1 MSNKNSGLSDKLKSL
16 GFAQEKQMKLYGV
29 ELELVSDPI
38 FAEEDDGV
46 FVEAIE
52 KKSRQPR
59 RIRIPL
65 NIVQMATER
74 PAA

>member
-1 MSNKNSGLSDKLKSL
+1 MSNKSGLSEKLKSL

-38 FAEEDDGV
+38 IAEGDDDV

-52 KKSRQPR
+52 TKTRQPR

-65 NIVQMATER
+65 NIVRMAIER